1 MTREITTAQ
10 MDSPLFEIREKPE
23 DTPHSVI
30 ASRRAPTKAVW
41 ALAATTQIL
50 NPSYSALNDYASLIA
65 KDITGLR
72 EEEHPHDG
80 ILVFDEEMPAN
91 KSPGMS
97 DAEIANRDRLE
108 LLARAYVAGQL
119 SNEEQARLTIVT
131 ERVRRLIPRV
141 TVADFERLEQIAG
154 DVERIGSEDAERRR
168 LLGIT

>member
-1 MTREITTAQ
+1 MTTLR
-10 MDSPLFEIREKPE
+10 
-23 DTPHSVI
+23 
-30 ASRRAPTKAVW
+30 
-41 ALAATTQIL
+41 
-50 NPSYSALNDYASLIA
+50 IA

-80 ILVFDEEMPAN
+80 ILVFDEEMPADE
-91 KSPGMS
+91 SPRMS

-141 TVADFERLEQIAG
+141 TVTDFERLEQIAG

>member
-1 MTREITTAQ
+1 MSLEITTVQ
-10 MDSPLFEIREKPE
+10 TDSSLLEIREKPE
-23 DTPHSVI
+23 DTPRSAI
-30 ASRRAPTKAVW
+30 ASRRAPTKAIL

-50 NPSYSALNDYASLIA
+50 DPVYSALNDYASLIGRN
-65 KDITGLR
+65 ITGLQ
-72 EEEHPHDG
+72 EEDG
-80 ILVFDEEMPAN
+80 PRDIVVFDNETFAN
-91 KSPGMS
+91 ESSRMS
-97 DAEIANRDRLE
+97 DAEVANRDRLE

-154 DVERIGSEDAERRR
+154 DIERTGSEDAERRR